1 MAQAKVAKNV
11 VAAVTEMARRIA
23 DEQNCILWD
32 VEYVKEGA
40 ERVLRFTIDKEEGV
54 NIDDCERFHRAVD
67 PALDELDPIDEP
79 YRLEVSSPGLERELR
94 TDAHIAA
101 CRGWD
106 VEVRLYAPD
115 ADGNKS
121 YLGTLTGLSPEDGR
135 LHVCLADGSDKSFD
149 RAAVAKLTTRCEF

>member
-1 MAQAKVAKNV
+1 MKITEQVWAFAEPVVQAHG
-11 VAAVTEMARRIA
+11 
-23 DEQNCILWD
+23 CSLWD

-149 RAAVAKLTTRCEF
+149 RTAVAKLTTRCEF